1 MEKRLMTFIACLFLS
16 LGMALAQTQVSGTI
30 TSSEDGSPV
39 IGASIKV
46 AGTQT
51 GTVTDVDG
59 NFSLNAPAN
68 AKLEI
73 SYIGMI
79 GKTVKAGKNM
89 KIVLD
94 PDNNALDDVLVIA
107 YGKTKKSAFTGS
119 AVEIKS
125 EDITAHVASS
135 ATTALVGKVAGIQ
148 ATSTSGEPGSAPTIR
163 IRGIGSVSASSQ
175 PLYIVDGAPYE
186 AGISNINPADIE
198 SISVQK
204 DASASAIYGAR
215 GANGVVIITTKKARD
230 GQDARV
236 TFDAK
241 WGSNSRFVPQ
251 YDVIKD
257 PAQYYETHFK
267 AMYNSQYYHGATADE
282 AYDFACKNLYNSR
295 DGGLGYQVYTVP
307 QGEQLIGKDFKINPK
322 ATLGYSDGTYY
333 YTPDNWYDEVFHSS
347 FRQEY
352 NANVTGSNG
361 KMNYFASAGYLQD
374 GGIVDNSELKRYTA
388 RTTVDYQAKKWL
400 KLTTGLSFTHTDSQS
415 PQYNVYTYGSSGNL
429 FYITNNVAPIYPLY
443 VRNADGS
450 IKTEGGRVVYDANQT
465 GFQRPAISGNA
476 VRDNEYNRSHSYR
489 DILQGQWDVQITPIE
504 GLVLDANLN
513 AFSSNTR
520 VNDLASA
527 FANGQADDGIASV
540 SANRYFTVNQRYTIN
555 YDKSLGNHHFNILA
569 GYEQYKLKYQ
579 YLSGSNTRLYDP
591 FIGELGNAFGTS
603 KKKNNSFTNNYMTE
617 GFFGRV
623 MYDYADKYFV
633 NASLRRD
640 ASSAFAPGH
649 RWGTFGSVGLAW
661 QMNKED
667 FLKDVK
673 WIDLLKLKVSYG
685 SVGND
690 QLDTTP
696 YANQIGEYY
705 YYWADR
711 YTPSYNEETGQFSV
725 TMSQKGNENLTW
737 ETHNDWNVGVD
748 FGFFK
753 NRLTGTIEYYNQKTV
768 DLLWSKS
775 LPLSSGLSVSSYY
788 ANIGEMVNRGVE
800 ISLEGT
806 PIRTQNFEWSINWNG
821 TLNHNEITKLDPS
834 LGENGLQSSG
844 RILKVGGSVYE
855 AFMVQYAGVNHE
867 TGQAQWYQD
876 VYYNADGK
884 KVESAK
890 AADYAYTKK
899 ELTTDITKAT
909 QYDCGS
915 TLPTIF
921 GGFGTSVAAYGFD
934 LSAQFSYQLG
944 GKIYDGQYQALM
956 HNGTS
961 QGSAMHKDLL
971 NAWSETNKN
980 SDIPRLSQA
989 AADDPGIGSQTTQDR
1004 FLTSSNYLCL
1014 NNLTLGYT
1022 FPKALIRPL
1031 ELTNLR
1037 IYVAGEN
1044 IFMLTK
1050 RKGLDPRFN
1059 YGIGSMTSGS
1069 GLAGGG
1075 YAALRSITAGISL
1088 TF

>member
-1 MEKRLMTFIACLFLS
+1 
-16 LGMALAQTQVSGTI
+16 
-30 TSSEDGSPV
+30 
-39 IGASIKV
+39 
-46 AGTQT
+46 
-51 GTVTDVDG
+51 
-59 NFSLNAPAN
+59 
-68 AKLEI
+68 
-73 SYIGMI
+73 
-79 GKTVKAGKNM
+79 
-89 KIVLD
+89 
-94 PDNNALDDVLVIA
+94 
-107 YGKTKKSAFTGS
+107 
-119 AVEIKS
+119 
-125 EDITAHVASS
+125 
-135 ATTALVGKVAGIQ
+135 
-148 ATSTSGEPGSAPTIR
+148 
-163 IRGIGSVSASSQ
+163 
-175 PLYIVDGAPYE
+175 
-186 AGISNINPADIE
+186 
-198 SISVQK
+198 
-204 DASASAIYGAR
+204 
-215 GANGVVIITTKKARD
+215 
-230 GQDARV
+230 
-236 TFDAK
+236 
-241 WGSNSRFVPQ
+241 
-251 YDVIKD
+251 
-257 PAQYYETHFK
+257 
-267 AMYNSQYYHGATADE
+267 
-282 AYDFACKNLYNSR
+282 
-295 DGGLGYQVYTVP
+295 
-307 QGEQLIGKDFKINPK
+307 
-322 ATLGYSDGTYY
+322 
-333 YTPDNWYDEVFHSS
+333 
-347 FRQEY
+347 
-352 NANVTGSNG
+352 
-361 KMNYFASAGYLQD
+361 
-374 GGIVDNSELKRYTA
+374 
-388 RTTVDYQAKKWL
+388 
-400 KLTTGLSFTHTDSQS
+400 
-415 PQYNVYTYGSSGNL
+415 
-429 FYITNNVAPIYPLY
+429 
-443 VRNADGS
+443 
-450 IKTEGGRVVYDANQT
+450 
-465 GFQRPAISGNA
+465 
-476 VRDNEYNRSHSYR
+476 
-489 DILQGQWDVQITPIE
+489 
-504 GLVLDANLN
+504 
-513 AFSSNTR
+513 
-520 VNDLASA
+520 
-527 FANGQADDGIASV
+527 
-540 SANRYFTVNQRYTIN
+540 
-555 YDKSLGNHHFNILA
+555 
-569 GYEQYKLKYQ
+569 
-579 YLSGSNTRLYDP
+579 
-591 FIGELGNAFGTS
+591 
-603 KKKNNSFTNNYMTE
+603 MTE

-711 YTPSYNEETGQFSV
+711 YTPAYNEETGQFSV
-725 TMSQKGNENLTW
+725 TMTQKGNENLTW

-834 LGENGLQSSG
+834 LGENGLQSNG
-844 RILKVGGSVYE
+844 RVLKVGGSVYE
-855 AFMVQYAGVNHE
+855 AFMVQYAGVDHE

-876 VYYNADGK
+876 VYYNADGQ

-961 QGSAMHKDLL
+961 KGSAMHKDLL

-1037 IYVAGEN
+1037 VYVAGEN

-1069 GLAGGG
+1069 GLSGGG